1 MTAVI
6 DDSSNS
12 PGTHALIIGVS
23 AYDHLMGSSE
33 GECSEQGSDSGLGQ
47 LSAAARSASQF
58 ATWLMK
64 DYRRK
69 DFPLRSLRVLL
80 SPATEDEVGENLKGY
95 LKEDSIPTR
104 ENVSTAFRK
113 FKQAAARNPDNIAIV
128 YVAGHGVQFT
138 NTGAVLLLKDFAHPD
153 HEEERY
159 KGAVDIRAMHES
171 MTYTNGA
178 RRQFWF
184 VDICRQRAP
193 DAKEF
198 EELAGVLK
206 FNKVINTGS
215 SGATIC
221 SPLFLAASSGEQAFA
236 KPGKLTLFCEA
247 LMSALVKGHAASSDG
262 ERSSP
267 WLVST
272 SGLQMYL
279 RDTVELLA
287 ACNDEKQLIECSG
300 IFSNEVFHECEKAP
314 NVDLTIQIKDGLP
327 GAHYSAKLSHL
338 GRVLYDNHTTWP
350 LRDSIPAGIY
360 KIEVTTLTTNEKD
373 SDNLKLSPPSRIKE
387 LPL

>member
-6 DDSSNS
+6 DDSSGS

-23 AYDHLMGSSE
+23 AYDYLLGNSKGRFSK
-33 GECSEQGSDSGLGQ
+33 QGSASGFGQ
-47 LSAAARSASQF
+47 LTAAARSAARF
-58 ATWLMK
+58 ATWLMN

-69 DFPLRSLRVLL
+69 GFPLRSLRVLL
-80 SPATEDEVGENLKGY
+80 SPATEDEVSENLKDM
-95 LKEDSIPTR
+95 LEKDSIPTR
-104 ENVSTAFRK
+104 DNVATAFRE
-113 FKQAAARNPDNIAIV
+113 FKKAAARNPNNIAIV

-138 NTGAVLLLKDFAHPD
+138 NTGAVLLLSDFAHPD

-159 KGAVDIRAMHES
+159 RGAVDMRAMHES

-178 RRQFWF
+178 RSQFWF

-193 DAKEF
+193 DAQDF

-206 FNKVINTGS
+206 FNKDIY
-215 SGATIC
+215 GAAAC
-221 SPLFLAASSGEQAFA
+221 SPLFLSASTGEQAFA
-236 KPGKLTLFCEA
+236 KPGELTLFCEA
-247 LMSALVKGHAASSDG
+247 LMLALVEGHAASSDG

-279 RDTVELLA
+279 RKTVDLLA
-287 ACNDEKQLIECSG
+287 DNGDEKQLIECTG
-300 IFSNEVFHECEKAP
+300 IFNDEVFHECENTPK
-314 NVDLTIQIKDGLP
+314 VDLTIQIKDGMI
-327 GAHYSAKLSHL
+327 GGHYSAKLSHL
-338 GRVLYDNHTTWP
+338 DRVLYDDHTTWP
-350 LRDSIPAGIY
+350 LCARIPAGLY
-360 KIEVTTLTTNEKD
+360 KIEVITLTTKEKD
-373 SDNLKLSPPSRIKE
+373 SDNLKLAPPSRVKE

>member
-6 DDSSNS
+6 DDSLNS

-23 AYDHLMGSSE
+23 AYDYLMGSSE
-33 GECSEQGSDSGLGQ
+33 GECSEQGSDSGLRQ

-58 ATWLMK
+58 ATWLMTK
-64 DYRRK
+64 YRRK

-80 SPATEDEVGENLKGY
+80 SPATEDEVGVALKDH
-95 LKEDSIPTR
+95 LRDDSIPTR
-104 ENVSTAFRK
+104 ENVSTAFRN
-113 FKQAAARNPDNIAIV
+113 FKQAAARNPNNIAIV

-138 NTGAVLLLKDFAHPD
+138 NTGAVLLLKDFAHPE

-159 KGAVDIRAMHES
+159 KGAVDIRSMHEN
-171 MTYTNGA
+171 MTYANVA
-178 RRQFWF
+178 RSQFWF

-206 FNKVINTGS
+206 FNIPVKTS
-215 SGATIC
+215 SSSAATC
-221 SPLFLAASSGEQAFA
+221 SPLFLSASSGEQAFA

-247 LMSALVKGHAASSDG
+247 LMSALEEGHAASSDG

-279 RDTVELLA
+279 RKTVESLA
-287 ACNDEKQLIECSG
+287 ACHDEKQLIECTG
-300 IFSNEVFHECEKAP
+300 IFNDEVFHECEKAP

-327 GAHYSAKLSHL
+327 GTHYSAKLSQL
-338 GRVLYDNHTTWP
+338 SRVLYDNHTTWP

-373 SDNLKLSPPSRIKE
+373 SDNLRLLPPSRIKE

>member
-6 DDSSNS
+6 DDKSGS

-23 AYDHLMGSSE
+23 AYDHLLGASE

-47 LSAAARSASQF
+47 LTAAARSASRF
-58 ATWLMK
+58 AMWLMN

-80 SPATEDEVGENLKGY
+80 SPATEDEVSENLKNK
-95 LKEDSIPTR
+95 LEKDSIPTR
-104 ENVSTAFRK
+104 DNVATAFRE
-113 FKQAAARNPDNIAIV
+113 FKKAAARNSNNIAIV

-138 NTGAVLLLKDFAHPD
+138 NTGAVLLLRDFAHPD

-159 KGAVDIRAMHES
+159 RGAVDMRAMHES

-178 RRQFWF
+178 RSQFWF

-193 DAKEF
+193 DAREF

-206 FNKVINTGS
+206 FNKDIC
-215 SGATIC
+215 GAAAC
-221 SPLFLAASSGEQAFA
+221 SPLFLSASTGEQAFA

-247 LMSALVKGHAASSDG
+247 LMSALVEGHAASSDG

-279 RDTVELLA
+279 RKTVDLLA
-287 ACNDEKQLIECSG
+287 GHDSEKQLIECTG
-300 IFSNEVFHECEKAP
+300 IFNDEVFHECEKAP
-314 NVDLTIQIKDGLP
+314 DVDLTIQVKDGMI
-327 GAHYSAKLSHL
+327 GSHYSAKLSQL
-338 GRVLYDNHTTWP
+338 DRILYDNHTAWP
-350 LRDSIPAGIY
+350 LCTKIPAGLY

-373 SDNLKLSPPSRIKE
+373 SDNLKLAPPSRMKE

>member
-6 DDSSNS
+6 DDSSHA

-33 GECSEQGSDSGLGQ
+33 GGCSEQGLDSGLRQ
-47 LSAAARSASQF
+47 LSAAARSASRF
-58 ATWLMK
+58 ATWLM
-64 DYRRK
+64 DNYRRR

-80 SPATEDEVGENLKGY
+80 SPATEDEVSDNLKDN
-95 LKEDSIPTR
+95 LKENSTPTR
-104 ENVSTAFRK
+104 DNVAAAFRE
-113 FKQAAARNPDNIAIV
+113 FKKAAARNPDNIAIV

-159 KGAVDIRAMHES
+159 RGAVDMRAMHES

-178 RRQFWF
+178 RSQFWF

-193 DAKEF
+193 DAKEYD
-198 EELAGVLK
+198 ELAGVLK
-206 FNKVINTGS
+206 FDKAINKGN
-215 SGATIC
+215 SGAATC
-221 SPLFLAASSGEQAFA
+221 SPIFLSASSGEKAFA

-247 LMSALVKGHAASSDG
+247 LMSALVEGNAASSDG

-279 RDTVELLA
+279 RQTVELLA
-287 ACNDEKQLIECSG
+287 TCNDEKQIIECTG
-300 IFSNEVFHECEKAP
+300 IFNDEVFHECEKAP
-314 NVDLTIQIKDGLP
+314 DVNLTIKIRDGLN
-327 GAHYSAKLSHL
+327 GNDYSAKLSCL
-338 GRVLYDNHTTWP
+338 DRTLYENHTKWP
-350 LRDSIPAGIY
+350 LCDRIPAGIY
-360 KIEVTTLTTNEKD
+360 KIEVITLTTSERD

>member
-6 DDSSNS
+6 DDGSGS

-23 AYDHLMGSSE
+23 AYDHLLGTGE

-47 LSAAARSASQF
+47 LTAAARSASRF
-58 ATWLMK
+58 ATWLMG

-80 SPATEDEVGENLKGY
+80 SPATEDEVSENLRGK
-95 LKEDSIPTR
+95 LESDSIPTR
-104 ENVSTAFRK
+104 DNVAAAFRE
-113 FKQAAARNPDNIAIV
+113 FKRAAARNPSNIAIV

-138 NTGAVLLLKDFAHPD
+138 NTGAVLLLKDFAHPS

-159 KGAVDIRAMHES
+159 KGAVDMRAMHES
-171 MTYTNGA
+171 MTYTSGA
-178 RRQFWF
+178 RSQFWF
-184 VDICRQRAP
+184 VDICRQRAV

-206 FNKVINTGS
+206 FNRDI
-215 SGATIC
+215 SGAAAC
-221 SPLFLAASSGEQAFA
+221 SPLFLSASTGEQAFA

-247 LMSALVKGHAASSDG
+247 LMSALVEGHAASSDG

-279 RDTVELLA
+279 RKAVELLA
-287 ACNDEKQLIECSG
+287 EQYDEKQLVECTG
-300 IFSNEVFHECEKAP
+300 IFNDEVFHECERAP
-314 NVDLTIQIKDGLP
+314 DVDLRIQIKDGLV
-327 GAHYSAKLSHL
+327 AADYSAKLSHL
-338 GRVLYDNHTTWP
+338 DRVLYENHTAWP
-350 LRDSIPAGIY
+350 LCTKIPAGLY
-360 KIEVTTLTTNEKD
+360 KIEVTTLTTNQKD
-373 SDNLKLSPPSRIKE
+373 SDNLKLSPPSRMKE

>member
-6 DDSSNS
+6 DDSSGS

-23 AYDHLMGSSE
+23 AYDHLLGTRE

-47 LSAAARSASQF
+47 LTAAARSASRF
-58 ATWLMK
+58 ATWLMN

-69 DFPLRSLRVLL
+69 GFPLRSLRVLL
-80 SPATEDEVGENLKGY
+80 SPATEDEVSENLKDK
-95 LKEDSIPTR
+95 LEKDSIPTR
-104 ENVSTAFRK
+104 DNVASAFRE
-113 FKQAAARNPDNIAIV
+113 FKKAAARNPNNIAIV

-138 NTGAVLLLKDFAHPD
+138 NTGAVLLLSDFAHPN

-159 KGAVDIRAMHES
+159 RGAVDMRAMHES

-178 RRQFWF
+178 RSQFWF

-193 DAKEF
+193 DAKDF

-206 FNKVINTGS
+206 FNKDIC
-215 SGATIC
+215 GAAAC
-221 SPLFLAASSGEQAFA
+221 SPLFLSASTGEQAFA

-247 LMSALVKGHAASSDG
+247 LMLALVEGHAASSDG

-279 RDTVELLA
+279 RKTVDLLA
-287 ACNDEKQLIECSG
+287 GHDDEKQLIECTG
-300 IFSNEVFHECEKAP
+300 IFNDEVFHECEKAP
-314 NVDLTIQIKDGLP
+314 EVDLTIQIKDGMI

-338 GRVLYDNHTTWP
+338 DRVLYDNHTAWP
-350 LRDSIPAGIY
+350 LCTKIPAGLY

-373 SDNLKLSPPSRIKE
+373 SDNLKLAPPRRLKE

>member
-6 DDSSNS
+6 DDSSCD

-23 AYDHLMGSSE
+23 AYAHLLGASE
-33 GECSEQGSDSGLGQ
+33 GEYSEQGSDSGLGQ
-47 LSAAARSASQF
+47 LTAAARSASRF
-58 ATWLMK
+58 ATWLMN

-69 DFPLRSLRVLL
+69 GFPLRSLRVLL
-80 SPATEDEVGENLKGY
+80 SPATEDEVSDNLKDK
-95 LKEDSIPTR
+95 LKKDSIPTR
-104 ENVSTAFRK
+104 DNVATAFRQ
-113 FKQAAARNPDNIAIV
+113 FKKAAARNPSNIAIV

-138 NTGAVLLLKDFAHPD
+138 NTGAVLLLRDFAHPD

-159 KGAVDIRAMHES
+159 RGAVDMRAMHES

-178 RRQFWF
+178 RSQFWF

-198 EELAGVLK
+198 EELAGILK
-206 FNKVINTGS
+206 FNKDIC
-215 SGATIC
+215 GAAAC
-221 SPLFLAASSGEQAFA
+221 SPLFLSASTGEQAFA

-247 LMSALVKGHAASSDG
+247 LMSALVEGHAASSDG

-279 RDTVELLA
+279 RKAVDLLA
-287 ACNDEKQLIECSG
+287 EHNDERQLIECTG
-300 IFSNEVFHECEKAP
+300 IFNDEVFHECEKAP
-314 NVDLTIQIKDGLP
+314 DVDLTIQIKDGMI

-338 GRVLYDNHTTWP
+338 GRVLYENHTAWP
-350 LRDSIPAGIY
+350 LCTRIPAGLY
-360 KIEVTTLTTNEKD
+360 KIEVTTLTNNEKD
-373 SDNLKLSPPSRIKE
+373 SDNLKLAPPSRMKE